1 LSAIN
6 NGKAYLLTKKNA
18 DGGFGP
24 GGTSSVIE
32 TALAYLVLR
41 TLNPS
46 DPDAAAAL
54 NFLLTRQDSSP
65 TLSHGSWGA
74 EPFQTALVLSAL
86 PTPST
91 PPVDTD
97 NDGIPDG
104 VEIRLGSNPS
114 VGDSDIVYQ
123 GVVAGR
129 TSVGLTVASEY
140 SAQAVQFVPFTGAL
154 TATGGTLPYSWSIA
168 AGALPSGLTLGPTT
182 GAISGT
188 PSTPGTFPF
197 TVAVADA
204 KGVTVNFGGSI
215 VVVSNEQLMRILF
228 LILNDD

>member
-1 LSAIN
+1 
-6 NGKAYLLTKKNA
+6 
-18 DGGFGP
+18 
-24 GGTSSVIE
+24 
-32 TALAYLVLR
+32 
-41 TLNPS
+41 
-46 DPDAAAAL
+46 
-54 NFLLTRQDSSP
+54 
-65 TLSHGSWGA
+65 
-74 EPFQTALVLSAL
+74 
-86 PTPST
+86 
-91 PPVDTD
+91 VDTD

-204 KGVTVNFGGSI
+204 QGVTVNFGGSI